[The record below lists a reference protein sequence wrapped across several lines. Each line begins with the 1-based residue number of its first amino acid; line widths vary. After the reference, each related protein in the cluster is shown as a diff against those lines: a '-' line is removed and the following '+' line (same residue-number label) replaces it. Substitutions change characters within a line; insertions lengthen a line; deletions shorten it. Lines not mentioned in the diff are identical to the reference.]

1 MIDQIKNN
9 NVVEGSPDI
18 ADGKTSRESLKG
30 VKGLLG
36 TKIGMTRIFGK
47 NGEVIP
53 VTLIQAGP
61 CPVVQVKDTSNDG
74 YSALQLAWGACKEKN
89 ISRPMLAH
97 FKKANLKP
105 YRHLKEVRIEGELD
119 GVKAGDEIKVD
130 VFSPGEY
137 VDISGFTK
145 GKGFQGVVKRHNFA
159 GGPKT
164 HGQSNRYRS
173 PGAIGAQRPQRVK
186 KGTRMAGHMGY
197 RWKTVQKLEIV
208 NVLPEHNLLAVE
220 GSAPGPNNNLLVI
233 KKTVKKIREK
243 RTKLIPEKA
252 KGKGKAPTTAAIR
265 KKKK

>member
-1 MIDQIKNN
+1 
-9 NVVEGSPDI
+9 
-18 ADGKTSRESLKG
+18 
-30 VKGLLG
+30 
-36 TKIGMTRIFGK
+36 
-47 NGEVIP
+47 
-53 VTLIQAGP
+53 
-61 CPVVQVKDTSNDG
+61 
-74 YSALQLAWGACKEKN
+74 
-89 ISRPMLAH
+89 MLAH
-97 FKKANLKP
+97 FKKVNLKP
-105 YRHLKEVRIEGELD
+105 YRHLKEFRIKKELD

-208 NVLPEHNLLAVE
+208 NVLPEHNLLTVR

-233 KKTVKKIREK
+233 KKTLKKVREK
-243 RTKLIPEKA
+243 KTELIPGKA
-252 KGKGKAPTTAAIR
+252 MGKGKAPTAKAMR